1 MRQAKAFLVAIVLGQ
16 GVAAPGKA
24 GPEPSPELNA
34 AKNLIDAAK
43 RCSESSAEKFAKVAG
58 ETADTI
64 ATAAFD
70 NCEELWRT
78 ATSNLIRAF
87 QEQLP
92 HFSDDEVKKNPYLL
106 SEHFAAANCIDDQNS
121 LEARREAEIR
131 RLRVLVLE
139 IGSKTASP

>member
-70 NCEELWRT
+70 
-78 ATSNLIRAF
+78 S
-87 QEQLP
+87 
-92 HFSDDEVKKNPYLL
+92 
-106 SEHFAAANCIDDQNS
+106 
-121 LEARREAEIR
+121 
-131 RLRVLVLE
+131 RLRRGQIWRSRRRSRLLALP
-139 IGSKTASP
+139 GSTASFSPRSARSATAASAQTSGR